1 MRYSAIVRAVYS
13 SVWAILPEKL
23 EAIAAF
29 VQMKIEGHSA
39 APEVIAAIRAEN
51 AIAAARVK
59 SLSTG
64 KPGSIAVLPLYGIIN
79 QRVSGDVSGPSGT
92 SVQEFT
98 QQFRQAVNDPNV
110 TAIIID
116 VDSPGGTVSGVDEL
130 AAEIYAARKQK
141 KITAVSNCLCAS
153 AAYYLASQA
162 SEMCVSPSSLTGSIG
177 VYQLHEDDSAALD
190 NAGVKFTFISA
201 GKYKTEG
208 NAFQPLD
215 EEARS
220 AMQSVVDDF
229 YGMFTKAVA
238 RGRGVAVK
246 AVVNGFGQGRCL
258 TAQDAVKQGLADRIA
273 TFDEVLGKYGV
284 KQSSGASARAGS
296 LQERM
301 EGKTVFFHG
310 MQGQAAV
317 GAAGEEPVTDQ
328 DDEMSASG
336 CSCTCDACQN
346 DACDACTHEGCD
358 MEAEGCEGCGMASA
372 VKPDPD
378 LSKAEAEA
386 RARRLQLAKL

>member
-29 VQMKIEGHSA
+29 LQMKIEGRSA

-64 KPGSIAVLPLYGIIN
+64 KPGSIAVLPLYGLIN

-130 AAEIYAARKQK
+130 AAEIFAARKQK

-190 NAGVKFTFISA
+190 NMGVKFTFISA

-208 NAFQPLD
+208 NSFQPLD
-215 EEARS
+215 DEART
-220 AMQSVVDDF
+220 AMQGVVDDF

-238 RGRGVAVK
+238 RGRGVSVK

-284 KQSSGASARAGS
+284 KQSSGAAARAG
-296 LQERM
+296 
-301 EGKTVFFHG
+301 
-310 MQGQAAV
+310 AV
-317 GAAGEEPVTDQ
+317 APGIRAAGQEPVVDQ
-328 DDEMSASG
+328 DDEMSDAGG
-336 CSCTCDACQN
+336 CTCACDACKN
-346 DACDACTHEGCD
+346 DACDACTQEGCD
-358 MEAEGCEGCGMASA
+358 AEAEGCEGCGMAA
-372 VKPDPD
+372 AAQPDPD
-378 LSKAEAEA
+378 LSKAEADP
-386 RARRLQLAKL
+386 RARRLQLAKV

>member
-23 EAIAAF
+23 EAIATF
-29 VQMKIEGHSA
+29 LQMKLEGGTSS
-39 APEVIAAIRAEN
+39 PEIVAAIRAEN
-51 AIAAARVK
+51 SIAAARVK

-79 QRVSGDVSGPSGT
+79 QRASGDFSGPSGT

-190 NAGVKFTFISA
+190 NMGVKFTFIKA

-208 NAFQPLD
+208 NSFQPLD
-215 EEARS
+215 DEALA
-220 AMQSVVDDF
+220 AMQGVVDDF

-284 KQSSGASARAGS
+284 KKSGASARA
-296 LQERM
+296 
-301 EGKTVFFHG
+301 
-310 MQGQAAV
+310 AAAAP
-317 GAAGEEPVTDQ
+317 GIRAAGTEPVTDR
-328 DDEMSASG
+328 DDEMSAGG
-336 CSCTCDACQN
+336 CTCTCDACQN
-346 DACDACTHEGCD
+346 DACDACSHEGCD

-386 RARRLQLAKL
+386 RDRRLQLAKL